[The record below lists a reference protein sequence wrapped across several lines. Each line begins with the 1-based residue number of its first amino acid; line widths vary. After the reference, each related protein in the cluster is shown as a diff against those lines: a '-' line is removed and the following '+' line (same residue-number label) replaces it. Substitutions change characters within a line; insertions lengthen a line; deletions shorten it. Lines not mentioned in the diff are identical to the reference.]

1 MQRLRLFFLKLP
13 RKFQSHVV
21 LDTPDLNPFTSDVE
35 VFPPFYPSSFAS
47 STHTT
52 YLDTT
57 GRPTVVFKYK
67 NLTDKH
73 TGVIYI
79 AYKVP
84 LSAHLKKPTAVG
96 IAFFSV
102 FFVAFLWKR
111 VDLKLEK

>member
-1 MQRLRLFFLKLP
+1 M
-13 RKFQSHVV
+13 
-21 LDTPDLNPFTSDVE
+21 
-35 VFPPFYPSSFAS
+35 
-47 STHTT
+47 
-52 YLDTT
+52 
-57 GRPTVVFKYK
+57 VVFKYK
-67 NLTDKH
+67 NLTDRH
-73 TGVIYI
+73 AGSIFI

>member
-1 MQRLRLFFLKLP
+1 
-13 RKFQSHVV
+13 
-21 LDTPDLNPFTSDVE
+21 
-35 VFPPFYPSSFAS
+35 
-47 STHTT
+47 
-52 YLDTT
+52 
-57 GRPTVVFKYK
+57 VVFRYK

-84 LSAHLKKPTAVG
+84 LSSHLKKPTAVG

-102 FFVAFLWKR
+102 FFAAFLWKR

>member
-1 MQRLRLFFLKLP
+1 MTF
-13 RKFQSHVV
+13 
-21 LDTPDLNPFTSDVE
+21 
-35 VFPPFYPSSFAS
+35 

-57 GRPTVVFKYK
+57 GRPVVVLTYK

-73 TGVIYI
+73 TGVIYV

-84 LSAHLKKPTAVG
+84 LSAHLKKPIAVG
-96 IAFFSV
+96 TALFSI

>member
-1 MQRLRLFFLKLP
+1 
-13 RKFQSHVV
+13 
-21 LDTPDLNPFTSDVE
+21 
-35 VFPPFYPSSFAS
+35 VFPPFSPSDFS
-47 STHTT
+47 SATHTT

-84 LSAHLKKPTAVG
+84 LSAHLKKPVAVG
-96 IAFFSV
+96 IALFSV

-111 VDLKLEK
+111 VDLSLEK

>member
-1 MQRLRLFFLKLP
+1 MIFQLRSF
-13 RKFQSHVV
+13 S
-21 LDTPDLNPFTSDVE
+21 SDVE
-35 VFPPFYPSSFAS
+35 VFPPFHPSSFSS

-57 GRPTVVFKYK
+57 GRPVVVFKYK
-67 NLTDKH
+67 NLTDRH

-96 IAFFSV
+96 LAIFSV

>member
-1 MQRLRLFFLKLP
+1 MF
-13 RKFQSHVV
+13 
-21 LDTPDLNPFTSDVE
+21 PDLNTFASDVE
-35 VFPPFYPSSFAS
+35 VFPPFQPSSLSS

-52 YLDTT
+52 YLDTI
-57 GRPTVVFKYK
+57 GRPAVVFKYR

-79 AYKVP
+79 AYKIP
-84 LSAHLKKPTAVG
+84 LSAHLKKPVAVG
-96 IAFFSV
+96 VALFSV